1 MLSGQE
7 TTGKQLTQP
16 KHQQLLSTLTIIFLN
31 KMIFEKEKKYIIT
44 GSSTTLGSEL
54 DGIVNID
61 QKPNYIVWKILGIP
75 NLFIFSKNSPP
86 LKRTIKETDRQERKI
101 RQTDNIQEREM
112 SQKDKKRL

>member
-1 MLSGQE
+1 ML
-7 TTGKQLTQP
+7 
-16 KHQQLLSTLTIIFLN
+16 
-31 KMIFEKEKKYIIT
+31 
-44 GSSTTLGSEL
+44 
-54 DGIVNID
+54 DRIVNIE

-75 NLFIFSKNSPP
+75 NLLLINLFQKFPP